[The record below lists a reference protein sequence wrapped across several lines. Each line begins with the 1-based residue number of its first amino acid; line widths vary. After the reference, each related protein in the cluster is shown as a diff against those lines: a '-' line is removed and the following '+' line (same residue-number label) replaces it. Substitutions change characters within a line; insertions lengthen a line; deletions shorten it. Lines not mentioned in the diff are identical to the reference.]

1 MSWAPPCSAEKSKEN
16 ADDTVREDNLTEHV
30 GLSILG
36 AEITQA
42 KQQHKVLEKGTQ
54 RYSNWLK
61 QEVRHQLLSLPW
73 YTVFDNLEYSVNGYT
88 VTLKGQ
94 VVNPSVKSDAEAAV
108 KHIEGVEKVDNQIEV
123 LPNSPLDNQIRF
135 AEYRKI
141 YSQPSLQRYGVGNLQ
156 SIHIIVKNG
165 HVTFEGFVSSE
176 TDKNVAGLQAN
187 SVPNVFSVTNNLQ
200 LETSK

>member
-1 MSWAPPCSAEKSKEN
+1 MIRIAKTLFLGMLMLP
-16 ADDTVREDNLTEHV
+16 LV
-30 GLSILG
+30 GAG
-36 AEITQA
+36 ITQA
-42 KQQHKVLEKGTQ
+42 KQHQNPPEKGTQ
-54 RYSNWLK
+54 RYSDWLK
-61 QEVRHQLLSLPW
+61 QEVRHQLLLLPW
-73 YTVFDNLEYSVNGYT
+73 YTVFDSLQYTVDGYT

-94 VVNPSVKSDAEAAV
+94 VVNPSLKSDAEAAV

-123 LPNSPLDNQIRF
+123 LPNGPMDNQIRF

-165 HVTFEGFVSSE
+165 HVTLEGFVSSE
-176 TDKNVAGLQAN
+176 ADKNVANLQAN

-200 LETSK
+200 IESSK

>member
-1 MSWAPPCSAEKSKEN
+1 MIRFVKTILLSMLA
-16 ADDTVREDNLTEHV
+16 
-30 GLSILG
+30 LSILG
-36 AEITQA
+36 VGITQA
-42 KQQHKVLEKGTQ
+42 KQQRSAPEKGTQ
-54 RYSNWLK
+54 RYADWLK
-61 QEVRHQLLSLPW
+61 QEVRHQLLLLPW
-73 YTVFDNLEYSVNGYT
+73 YTVFDNLQYSVNGYT

-123 LPNSPLDNQIRF
+123 LPNSSMDNQIRF

-165 HVTFEGFVSSE
+165 HVTLEGFVSSE
-176 TDKNVAGLQAN
+176 ADKNVAGLQAN

-200 LETSK
+200 VEPSK

>member
-1 MSWAPPCSAEKSKEN
+1 MIRFAKIM
-16 ADDTVREDNLTEHV
+16 L
-30 GLSILG
+30 LSILVLPPFAAG
-36 AEITQA
+36 LAQA
-42 KQQHKVLEKGTQ
+42 KQHQNPPEKGSQ
-54 RYSNWLK
+54 RYTAWLQ
-61 QEVRHQLLSLPW
+61 QEVRHQLMLLPW

-94 VVNPSVKSDAEAAV
+94 VVNPSLKSDAEAAI
-108 KHIEGVEKVDNQIEV
+108 KHIEGVEKVINQVEV
-123 LPNSPLDNQIRF
+123 LPNSPMDNQIRF

-165 HVTFEGFVSSE
+165 HVTLEGFVSSQM
-176 TDKNVAGLQAN
+176 DKNVAGLQAN

-200 LETSK
+200 VENSK

>member
-1 MSWAPPCSAEKSKEN
+1 MRVKKKQGGRLMIRFAKTLLLAMLALP
-16 ADDTVREDNLTEHV
+16 L
-30 GLSILG
+30 LG
-36 AEITQA
+36 IGTLQA
-42 KQQHKVLEKGTQ
+42 KQQHNPPQKGTQ
-54 RYSNWLK
+54 RYSAWLQ
-61 QEVRHQLLSLPW
+61 QEVRHQLMLLPW

-108 KHIEGVEKVDNQIEV
+108 KHIEGVEKVNNEIEV
-123 LPNSPLDNQIRF
+123 LPNSPMDNQIRF

-156 SIHIIVKNG
+156 SIHIIIKNG
-165 HVTFEGFVSSE
+165 HVTLEGFVSSE
-176 TDKNVAGLQAN
+176 ADKNVAGIQAN

-200 LETSK
+200 VDNSK

>member
-1 MSWAPPCSAEKSKEN
+1 M
-16 ADDTVREDNLTEHV
+16 VRFAKTLL
-30 GLSILG
+30 LSMLVLLLFG
-36 AEITQA
+36 AEIAQA
-42 KQQHKVLEKGTQ
+42 RQHENPPEKGSQ
-54 RYSNWLK
+54 RYSAWLN
-61 QEVRHQLLSLPW
+61 QEVRHQLLLLPW
-73 YTVFDNLEYSVNGYT
+73 YTVFDSLQYTVNGYT

-94 VVNPSVKSDAEAAV
+94 VVNPSLKSDADAAV

-123 LPNSPLDNQIRF
+123 LPNGPMDNQIRF

-165 HVTFEGFVSSE
+165 HVTLEGFVSSE

-200 LETSK
+200 VEGSK

>member
-1 MSWAPPCSAEKSKEN
+1 MIRFVKPI
-16 ADDTVREDNLTEHV
+16 L
-30 GLSILG
+30 LSVLSLSMLG
-36 AEITQA
+36 AGITQA
-42 KQQHKVLEKGTQ
+42 KQQRNAPEKGTQ
-54 RYSNWLK
+54 RYADWLK
-61 QEVRHQLLSLPW
+61 QEVRHQLLLLPW
-73 YTVFDNLEYSVNGYT
+73 YTVFDNLQYSVNGYT

-108 KHIEGVEKVDNQIEV
+108 KHIEGVEKVDNQI
-123 LPNSPLDNQIRF
+123 RF

-165 HVTFEGFVSSE
+165 HVTLEGFVSSE
-176 TDKNVAGLQAN
+176 ADKNVASLQAN

-200 LETSK
+200 VESSK